1 MICFKCGKQ
10 MKNVLHFE
18 SGREYQFNSCPC
30 CREHT
35 KKKRLHYEDILQTSE
50 NKKGDANEKSK
61 RSATAR

>member
-1 MICFKCGKQ
+1 

-30 CREHT
+30 CHEHT

-50 NKKGDANEKSK
+50 NKKGDTNEESFVYF
-61 RSATAR
+61 RIRNRRTSG